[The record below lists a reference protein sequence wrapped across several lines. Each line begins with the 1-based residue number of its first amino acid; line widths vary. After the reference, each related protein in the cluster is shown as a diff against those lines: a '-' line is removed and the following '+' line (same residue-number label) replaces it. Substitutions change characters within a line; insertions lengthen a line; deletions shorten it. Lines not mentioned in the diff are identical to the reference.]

1 MSDFRH
7 HRSTPEKGSEP
18 MKPIKANERDAQFAG
33 VNWEAPLPKSEQF
46 PHAEEMFN
54 EFWEN
59 YL

>member
-1 MSDFRH
+1 
-7 HRSTPEKGSEP
+7 